1 MAGNTIRK
9 IIDRNVERHLVKEF
23 LIDNTK
29 RAGFG
34 KLDIK
39 RTPQGTSVTIMAER
53 PGLVIGRKGKI
64 INELQR
70 RLNEEFNIEN
80 PKLMVEEVENVSINA
95 QIMAQKLA
103 SSLERGWYFRRAGHS
118 TVSTIMQAGAKG
130 VLVTLNGKITGA
142 RHRTEKFISGH
153 VKHCGETALQHMD
166 RGYAVAIKKLGT
178 IGCTV
183 AIMRPGTRL
192 PHEITVYG
200 KGEVPEDENTEIIEV
215 EGDESKP
222 EAKGAKA

>member
-1 MAGNTIRK
+1 MANNTIRR

-23 LIDNTK
+23 LIENTK

-34 KLDIK
+34 KLEIK
-39 RTPQGTSVTIMAER
+39 RTPQGTSVTLMAER

-80 PKLMVEEVENVSINA
+80 PKLMVEEVENASLNA

-118 TVSTIMQAGAKG
+118 TVTNIMQAGAKG
-130 VLVTLNGKITGA
+130 VLVTLSGKVTGA
-142 RHRTEKFISGH
+142 RHRTEKFIAGH
-153 VKHCGETALQHMD
+153 VKFCGETALQHMD
-166 RGYAVAIKKLGT
+166 KGYAVAVKKLGT

-183 AIMRPGTRL
+183 AIMRPNTRL
-192 PHEITVYG
+192 PHEITIYP
-200 KGEVPEDENTEIIEV
+200 KGHVPEEENVEVVEV
-215 EGDESKP
+215 EEAAPK
-222 EAKGAKA
+222 EAKE

>member
-1 MAGNTIRK
+1 MANNTIRR

-23 LIDNTK
+23 LIENTK

-34 KLDIK
+34 KLEIK
-39 RTPQGTSVTIMAER
+39 RTPQGTSVTLMAER

-80 PKLMVEEVENVSINA
+80 PKLMVEEVENASLNA

-118 TVSTIMQAGAKG
+118 TVTNIMQAGAKG
-130 VLVTLNGKITGA
+130 VLVTLSGKVTGA

-153 VKHCGETALQHMD
+153 VKFCGETALQHMD
-166 RGYAVAIKKLGT
+166 KGYAVAVKKLGT

-183 AIMRPGTRL
+183 AIMRPNTRL
-192 PHEITVYG
+192 PHEITIYP
-200 KGEVPEDENTEIIEV
+200 KGHVPEEENVEVVEV
-215 EGDESKP
+215 E
-222 EAKGAKA
+222 EAAPKGAKE

>member
-1 MAGNTIRK
+1 
-9 IIDRNVERHLVKEF
+9 
-23 LIDNTK
+23 
-29 RAGFG
+29 
-34 KLDIK
+34 
-39 RTPQGTSVTIMAER
+39 
-53 PGLVIGRKGKI
+53 
-64 INELQR
+64 
-70 RLNEEFNIEN
+70 
-80 PKLMVEEVENVSINA
+80 
-95 QIMAQKLA
+95 
-103 SSLERGWYFRRAGHS
+103 
-118 TVSTIMQAGAKG
+118 
-130 VLVTLNGKITGA
+130 
-142 RHRTEKFISGH
+142 
-153 VKHCGETALQHMD
+153 MD

>member
-1 MAGNTIRK
+1 MANNTIRR

-23 LIDNTK
+23 LIENTK

-34 KLDIK
+34 KLEIK
-39 RTPQGTSVTIMAER
+39 RTPQGTSVTLMAER

-80 PKLMVEEVENVSINA
+80 PKLMVEEVENASLNA

-118 TVSTIMQAGAKG
+118 TVTNIMQAGAKG
-130 VLVTLNGKITGA
+130 VLVTLSGKVTGA

-153 VKHCGETALQHMD
+153 VKFCGETALQHMD
-166 RGYAVAIKKLGT
+166 KGYAVAVKKLGT

-183 AIMRPGTRL
+183 AIMRPNARL
-192 PHEITVYG
+192 PHEITIYP
-200 KGEVPEDENTEIIEV
+200 KGHVPEEENVEVVEV
-215 EGDESKP
+215 E
-222 EAKGAKA
+222 EAAPKGAKE

>member
-1 MAGNTIRK
+1 MANNTIRR

-23 LIDNTK
+23 LIENTK

-34 KLDIK
+34 KLEIK
-39 RTPQGTSVTIMAER
+39 RTPQGTSVTLMAER

-80 PKLMVEEVENVSINA
+80 PKLMVEEVENASLNA

-118 TVSTIMQAGAKG
+118 TVTNIMQAGAKG
-130 VLVTLNGKITGA
+130 VLVTLSGKVTGA
-142 RHRTEKFISGH
+142 RHRTEKFIAGH
-153 VKHCGETALQHMD
+153 VKFCGETALQHMD
-166 RGYAVAIKKLGT
+166 KGYAVAVKKLGT

-183 AIMRPGTRL
+183 AIMRPNARL
-192 PHEITVYG
+192 PHEITIYP
-200 KGEVPEDENTEIIEV
+200 KGHVPEEENVEVVEV
-215 EGDESKP
+215 E
-222 EAKGAKA
+222 EAAPKGAKE

>member
-1 MAGNTIRK
+1 MANNTIRR

-23 LIDNTK
+23 LIENTK

-34 KLDIK
+34 KLEIK
-39 RTPQGTSVTIMAER
+39 RTPQGTSVTLMAER

-80 PKLMVEEVENVSINA
+80 PKLMVEEVENASLNA

-118 TVSTIMQAGAKG
+118 TVTNIMQAGAKG
-130 VLVTLNGKITGA
+130 VLVTLSGKVTGA
-142 RHRTEKFISGH
+142 RHRTEKFIAGH
-153 VKHCGETALQHMD
+153 VKFCGETALQHMD
-166 RGYAVAIKKLGT
+166 KGYAVAVKKLGT

-183 AIMRPGTRL
+183 AIMRPNTRL
-192 PHEITVYG
+192 PHEITIYP
-200 KGEVPEDENTEIIEV
+200 KGHVPEEENVEVVEV
-215 EGDESKP
+215 E
-222 EAKGAKA
+222 EAAPKGAKE

>member
-1 MAGNTIRK
+1 MADNTIRR

-23 LIDNTK
+23 LIENTK

-34 KLDIK
+34 KLEIK
-39 RTPQGTSVTIMAER
+39 RTPQGTSVTLMAER

-70 RLNEEFNIEN
+70 RLDEEFNIEN
-80 PKLMVEEVENVSINA
+80 PKLMVEEVENASLNA

-118 TVSTIMQAGAKG
+118 TVTNIMQAGAKG
-130 VLVTLNGKITGA
+130 VLVTLSGKVTGA
-142 RHRTEKFISGH
+142 RHRTEKFIAGH
-153 VKHCGETALQHMD
+153 VKFCGETALQHMD
-166 RGYAVAIKKLGT
+166 KGYAVAVKKLGT

-183 AIMRPGTRL
+183 AIMRPNTRL
-192 PHEITVYG
+192 PHEITIYP
-200 KGEVPEDENTEIIEV
+200 KGHVPDEENVEVVEV
-215 EGDESKP
+215 EEAAP
-222 EAKGAKA
+222 EEAKE

>member
-1 MAGNTIRK
+1 MANNTIRR

-23 LIDNTK
+23 LIENTK

-34 KLDIK
+34 KLEIK
-39 RTPQGTSVTIMAER
+39 RTPQGTSVTLMAER

-80 PKLMVEEVENVSINA
+80 PKLMVEEVENASLNA

-118 TVSTIMQAGAKG
+118 TVTNIMQAGAKG
-130 VLVTLNGKITGA
+130 VLVTLSGKVTGA

-153 VKHCGETALQHMD
+153 VKFCGETALQHMD
-166 RGYAVAIKKLGT
+166 KGYAVAVKKLGT

-183 AIMRPGTRL
+183 AIMRPNARL
-192 PHEITVYG
+192 PHEITIYP
-200 KGEVPEDENTEIIEV
+200 KGHVPEEENVEVVEV
-215 EGDESKP
+215 EEAAPK
-222 EAKGAKA
+222 EAKE